1 MPKNRRDLGRSF
13 ARRIYGPRALGCL
26 LSALFVGTVQYA
38 DPATSLW
45 VWIFIGLNAFVWP
58 TAAYVLAHN
67 AADSYAV
74 ERRNFAL
81 DSLFAGLWAGQMAF
95 NLLPSVLLLS
105 MVSMN
110 AMAAGG
116 WRLLRTNIV
125 LQAIG
130 LLTMLGARGFDI
142 RLDTSYP
149 QVLACLPML
158 IIYPPV
164 VSSASYR
171 LAVQLA
177 VHKKAFKLISTQDGM
192 TRLLHHAAWMERLNE
207 TFPRCRTGEVVA
219 VLALIDIDNFKS
231 INDNHGHLVGDA
243 VITRL
248 ANLLR
253 AELGERAIPGRYGGD
268 EFCVLLLDIDVN
280 QAYERLDNIRKRFG
294 DWTDG
299 TSPVRASLS
308 VGMVPYSSK
317 FTNAHDWLHATDA
330 ALYRAK
336 RNGKNHLWSQALAE
350 SEASG

>member
-1 MPKNRRDLGRSF
+1 MPKSRQELGRSF
-13 ARRIYGPRALGCL
+13 ARRIYGPRSLGCL
-26 LSALFVGTVQYA
+26 LSAVFIGAVQFA
-38 DPATSLW
+38 DPATSVW
-45 VWIFIGLNAFVWP
+45 VWAFIGLNAFVWP
-58 TAAYVLAHN
+58 TAAYVQAHN
-67 AADSYAV
+67 AADSFAA
-74 ERRNFAL
+74 ERRNLAL

-105 MVSMN
+105 MVTMN

-130 LLTMLGARGFDI
+130 LLTMLGVRDFHI
-142 RLDTSYP
+142 QIDTRYP
-149 QVLACLPML
+149 EILACLPML
-158 IIYPPV
+158 IIYPLV

-177 VHKKAFKLISTQDGM
+177 VYKKAFKLISTQDGM

-207 TFPRCRTGEVVA
+207 IFLRCRTDEVVA

-231 INDNHGHLVGDA
+231 INDNHGHQVGDA

-253 AELGERAIPGRYGGD
+253 AELGERFVPGRYGGD
-268 EFCVLLLDIDVN
+268 EFCVLLLDIGVD

-294 DWTDG
+294 DWADG
-299 TSPVRASLS
+299 TSSVQASLS
-308 VGMVPYSSK
+308 VGMVPYSST
-317 FTNAHDWLHATDA
+317 FTSARDWLHATDA

-336 RNGKNHLWSQALAE
+336 RHGKNHLWSQALAE